1 MKKKKFLSLIL
12 SVMMLSGIFTIPA
25 HAAGEYV
32 NDADM
37 EGVSYT
43 LGTGSWIVSY
53 DPAADETTLAATE
66 MTSANGNYN
75 VGNRRNAGVY
85 RLPLPEIP
93 AGKTIESAEFRMT
106 SYYPTARYMTY
117 SYMMPGDDWNMAT
130 VTVGDMQELIDGANL
145 GSGDTYLANTKT
157 GDEYVSGTNYRNRYD
172 ATEYVQEAVANG
184 QENIWFAV
192 TYHGTIKAYRHN
204 YSGCEAKLFY
214 TLKDVPAFELEETT
228 PTKGAQKNPISGE
241 AVFTFSDDVKFATAA
256 VGGADAEVVIDG
268 NTVTVPYESRE
279 DTLCSITVTASDK
292 YGQKIT
298 ETLTFRTAR
307 DIIDAQESAL
317 GSSYCSGEESNSID
331 TFTPVL
337 KLSDGGA
344 AFYKLPAPEAE
355 EEKYLS
361 TYKLTMLVK
370 FPEGTKNALDEAKNI
385 RAYAIGD
392 EYDFENGLYI
402 SNEENSDS
410 SNVAFCMNDYDSN
423 KAGDIKAYETDEE
436 NTVVIEV
443 ELTSLARGKSSDFI
457 VALTSTSGAEF
468 ASADSA
474 DTKILYEIENNPRI
488 KFHSPETK
496 IWGCE
501 LTYAAFGVYT
511 DPRKLADYVTIT
523 DDSGFEAEGVSFA
536 YNPHSNR
543 IELSESVV
551 LNEFTNYMVV
561 IREGATDSFGNTLDD
576 EVEIAFFETGK
587 YIAVSPEEKDE
598 LWSIF
603 TSSDDKDKLSEK
615 WNLFVEVFE
624 IDVPS
629 YDEISDTDIFFERTA
644 QNEDRANYASY
655 SDENAEKL
663 CEIFETIAS
672 KVSKEQE
679 ILGKISS
686 VAHMSQ
692 IEKLITDEENAK
704 ILGIEEYIEDYES
717 LYSTESVDKKLM
729 NAEYKDAAAFRDIFV
744 PALEKALKNNE
755 KPSKGSGVGSGAS
768 KPSGSASGSF
778 GNPGVNPP
786 IVATPEEEIKSET
799 KFSDMAGYEW
809 AFDAIE
815 YLAAKSVVNGRADGI
830 FAPGEKVTRAE
841 FITMIVNAFGWYNKD
856 ATSSFTDVT
865 ANDWFSAHV
874 ASGADKGIVKGS
886 GASFNP
892 NANITREDMAVIAFR
907 ALLASGKTLNGEK
920 SFTDNAVMADYA
932 IEAIGKMA
940 GSGVLSGM
948 PDGSFEPKRN
958 LTRAE
963 AAVVIYNMLTKLS

>member
-1 MKKKKFLSLIL
+1 MKKFLSLIL
-12 SVMMLSGIFTIPA
+12 SVMMLSGIFTISA

-75 VGNRRNAGVY
+75 VGNRKNAGVY

-93 AGKTIESAEFRMT
+93 VGKTIESAEFRMT

-130 VTVGDMQELIDGANL
+130 VTVGDMQQIIDGANL

-228 PTKGAQKNPISGE
+228 PTKGSQKNPVSGE
-241 AVFTFSDDVKFATAA
+241 AVFTFSDDVKFANAA

-268 NTVTVPYESRE
+268 NNVTVPYEAKE

-307 DIIDAQESAL
+307 DIIDMEEPAL
-317 GSSYCSGEESNSID
+317 GSSYCNGEDESLSIEG
-331 TFTPVL
+331 FTPIL
-337 KLSDGGA
+337 NLEEGSA
-344 AFYKLPAPEAE
+344 AFYKLSAPEVE
-355 EEKYLS
+355 EGKYLS
-361 TYKLTMLVK
+361 SYKLKMLVK
-370 FPEGTKNALDEAKNI
+370 LPEGTKNLLDEAKNI
-385 RAYAIGD
+385 RAYAPGD
-392 EYDFENGLYI
+392 ADEDF
-402 SNEENSDS
+402 
-410 SNVAFCMNDYDSN
+410 ASN
-423 KAGDIKAYETDEE
+423 KAGDIKAFETDEE
-436 NTVVIEV
+436 NTLLIEV
-443 ELTSLARGKSSDFI
+443 ELTALVREKSGDFI
-457 VALTSTSGAEF
+457 VALTSTTGAMF
-468 ASADSA
+468 ASHESE
-474 DTKILYEIENNPRI
+474 DTKVLYEIENNPRI

-501 LTYAAFGVYT
+501 LTYAGFGVYT
-511 DPRKLADYVTIT
+511 DAESLADYVTIT

-543 IELSESVV
+543 IEFSGSVV

-615 WNLFVEVFE
+615 WNLFVDVFE

-672 KVSKEQE
+672 EVSKEQA

-786 IVATPEEEIKSET
+786 IVTTPEEEIKSET

-809 AFDAIE
+809 ASDAIE

-907 ALLASGKTLNGEK
+907 TLLASGKTLNGEK
-920 SFTDNAVMADYA
+920 SFTDTGVMADYA